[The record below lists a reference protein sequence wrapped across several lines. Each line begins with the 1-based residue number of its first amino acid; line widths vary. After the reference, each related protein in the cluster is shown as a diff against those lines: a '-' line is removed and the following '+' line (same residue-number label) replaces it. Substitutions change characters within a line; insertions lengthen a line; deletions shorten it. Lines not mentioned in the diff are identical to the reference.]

1 MKSLHEGLTALVA
14 KVFPIFGAPVPTSDE
29 LLDKYEN
36 MMYNYKNAFDED
48 TLYKQELVV
57 VISALESAGYAP
69 PTSDHGRVLALYI
82 MHLAVETDLPATVM
96 AKCYNAALQQPGC
109 GTHSDVNAFMVKLE
123 DMADKLSD
131 VLLP

>member
-1 MKSLHEGLTALVA
+1 MKSLHTGLTALVA

-29 LLDKYEN
+29 LLEKYES
-36 MMYNYKNAFDED
+36 MMHNYENAFNDD
-48 TLYKQELVV
+48 TTYKKELVV
-57 VISALESAGYAP
+57 VISALESAGYVP
-69 PTSDHGRVLALYI
+69 PTSDHGRVLALYL
-82 MHLAVETDLPATVM
+82 MHLAIGTDLPTTVM
-96 AKCYNAALQQPGC
+96 VKCYNAALQQPGC